1 MQRIVS
7 YGACCLCNERVSKA
21 AAGRHA
27 KKCAPAHDASGG
39 TPERVFALR
48 VESPYTPAY
57 WLDLEIKAKA
67 RLRDLDAFLRRIWL
81 ECCGHMSAFRI
92 GPMSYSVDP
101 DTSWGDERSMNAQV
115 SEVIRTP
122 NAKFTYEY
130 DFGSTTELKLR
141 VVGERTGAIGRP
153 PLRLLARNEPLVW
166 PCRIC
171 KGPATQIC
179 VYCMDGEAPFFCD
192 EHANE
197 HECEEGGFLP
207 VVNSPRMGVCAY
219 TGS

>member
-1 MQRIVS
+1 
-7 YGACCLCNERVSKA
+7 VSKA

-27 KKCAPAHDASGG
+27 KKCAPDHDAPGG

-48 VESPYTPAY
+48 VEGAYAPDY
-57 WLDLEIKAKA
+57 WLDVEIKAKA
-67 RLRDLDAFLRRIWL
+67 RLEDLDTFLRAIWL
-81 ECCGHMSAFRI
+81 ECCGHLSAFRI
-92 GPMSYSVDP
+92 GPISYSVAP
-101 DTSWGDERSMNAQV
+101 DRSWGDERSMNARM
-115 SEVIRTP
+115 SDVIRTP
-122 NAKFTYEY
+122 SAKFTYEY

-141 VVGERTGAIGRP
+141 VVGERTGIIGRK

-171 KGPATQIC
+171 KQPATQVCI
-179 VYCMDGEAPFFCD
+179 YCIYGEEPFFCD
-192 EHANE
+192 EHADE
-197 HECEEGGFLP
+197 HQCDEEPFLP